1 MNGQS
6 QAAEKYVNGKRSTLR
21 SCKKPN
27 LQPRCWQ
34 TEIPGKELVTVDIR
48 KSGIGVKMVG
58 SDNWTS

>member
-1 MNGQS
+1 MDKVRQLKNMSMVKEAHYVAAKS
-6 QAAEKYVNGKRSTLR
+6 QT
-21 SCKKPN
+21 
-27 LQPRCWQ
+27 RCWQ